1 MTLVSMVVTHQPTNV
16 IKVSKCSLHALT
28 TALSYTS
35 KANKTTG
42 GASQGLGAAK

>member
-1 MTLVSMVVTHQPTNV
+1 MTLVSMVVTHQPINV
-16 IKVSKCSLHALT
+16 IKVSQCSLHALT